1 MLFVYIT
8 ICFSVSVLQSLL
20 LSSENQANSTTLV
33 TELNK
38 KKHEL
43 QNMLRQ
49 ETQSLQDSLGN
60 TIAKNGSFY

>member
-1 MLFVYIT
+1 MLFLIT